1 MLCIPDQLFNKT
13 HTAESKGLFI
23 SPGLLTYVYWL
34 SACALLYL
42 LKFDKQV
49 YSCSTFPTK
58 SNTLHKILIKDN
70 TVIVIHM
77 VFITVFVLDSH
88 YADRDPN
95 VSRTSELFYG
105 IFPD

>member
-1 MLCIPDQLFNKT
+1 M
-13 HTAESKGLFI
+13 H
-23 SPGLLTYVYWL
+23 WL
-34 SACALLYL
+34 SACALRYL

-49 YSCSTFPTK
+49 YSCSTLPTK
-58 SNTLHKILIKDN
+58 STNTLHKILIKDN

-77 VFITVFVLDSH
+77 VFITVFVLDSRFFVLDSR

-95 VSRTSELFYG
+95 VSRTFELFYG